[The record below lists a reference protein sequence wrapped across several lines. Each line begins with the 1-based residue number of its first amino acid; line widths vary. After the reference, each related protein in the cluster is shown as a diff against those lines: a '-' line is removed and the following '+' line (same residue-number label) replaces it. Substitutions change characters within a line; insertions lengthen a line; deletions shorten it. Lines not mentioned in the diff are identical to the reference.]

1 MADDIEA
8 LLGDKP
14 DVTIECSGVE
24 TSIRSDQ
31 SIYIGRII
39 KHQNSLKVWDFLHQV
54 RGVSGLGGTWQAR
67 GLHSDCERRCERG
80 ETDLRS
86 RAV

>member
-1 MADDIEA
+1 MARGKTEAEMADDIEA

-31 SIYIGRII
+31 SISRLGRII
-39 KHQNSLKVWDFLHQV
+39 KLFQGLEYSPPSPGGVW
-54 RGVSGLGGTWQAR
+54 SWW
-67 GLHSDCERRCERG
+67 
-80 ETDLRS
+80 DLASQRFPF
-86 RAV
+86 RL